1 VSDSGVIGAVPPYWR
16 ADIHISEDLDEEV
29 GRLNGFDQITPVLPK
44 RDFTAVS
51 PDEFDVFRQKV
62 RQVLAR
68 AGANEVLTYSFVHG
82 DVITRAGQSTENA
95 YRIVNSISPD
105 LQYYRLSLTPSLL
118 TLLHPNAKVGYKS
131 FAVFELN
138 KTHSKVYGM
147 DGDVPTEIDK
157 LALALKSNGDGA
169 AYYGAKYLL
178 EYLTKML
185 GIAVE
190 YKAIERIGIIGE
202 YASSVRKAFKL
213 DEKTAGFEL
222 DPRALYAAMQ
232 SSGFIY
238 EPLSRYPSTE
248 RDVTYVV
255 ASDTPYAAIQN
266 AALALKRSGVQ
277 VVMIPKAIYQA
288 EGSST
293 KNITLRFTLTP
304 YEKTLASDEAN
315 AIIASVSDGVI
326 AATGAT
332 II

>member
-1 VSDSGVIGAVPPYWR
+1 
-16 ADIHISEDLDEEV
+16 
-29 GRLNGFDQITPVLPK
+29 LNGFDQITPVLPK

-190 YKAIERIGIIGE
+190 YKAIDSTDDESAPYDHKRSATIYDKLSGKRIGIIGE